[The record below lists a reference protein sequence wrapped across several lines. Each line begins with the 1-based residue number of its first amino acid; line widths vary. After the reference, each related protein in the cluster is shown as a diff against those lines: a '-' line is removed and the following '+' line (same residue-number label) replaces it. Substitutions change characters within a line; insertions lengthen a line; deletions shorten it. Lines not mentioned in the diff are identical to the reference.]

1 MSRKNNVTVTVWGT
15 EYTVVAE
22 ESEEYIKSIAAAVDK
37 EMEQVSSAF
46 PRLSAAMVAVL
57 AAINFCD
64 SYTKAQQSADN
75 LRAQIKAYLEDASK
89 ARAELNETKRQMAMM
104 SNEIEALKRKNNAK
118 KEEK

>member
-1 MSRKNNVTVTVWGT
+1 MTVTVWGT

-22 ESEEYIKSIAAAVDK
+22 ESEEYIKEIAAMVDK
-37 EMEQVSSAF
+37 DMEQVSSAF

-57 AAINFCD
+57 SAINFCD

-104 SNEIEALKRKNNAK
+104 SNEIEALKKKVNQKNSGKNK
-118 KEEK
+118 D